1 LNEQYL
7 MSELETGQIAKIISL
22 SSKGP
27 LRRRFFD
34 IGLVPGTEVSCVG
47 VSPLGDPKA
56 YLVRGMVVAVRSDD
70 AKGIVVEYN

>member
-1 LNEQYL
+1 MN
-7 MSELETGQIAKIISL
+7 ELETGQTAKILGL
-22 SSKGP
+22 SSKGA

-56 YLVRGMVVAVRSDD
+56 YFVRGMVVAVREDD
-70 AKGIVVEYN
+70 AKGIAVEYS